1 MTSERP
7 PLIALTGIQKHF
19 GEPQPLVIR
28 ELTVRASDRL
38 ALPDLNTGAAEILIN
53 LITGASLPEEGTV
66 RVDGHDTRD
75 IKTDTDWLTS
85 LDRFGIVTARAVL
98 IGPLPVAANLALPL
112 TLTIDPMSAETR
124 AAVEALAERVGLPAS
139 RLDAKASTLTPG
151 EQVRVHLARALAPEP
166 QLVILEHP
174 TAAIRDEGEQRSLGE
189 ALRHATEKTP
199 TGWLALTGDRVF
211 GRAAGATWMRI
222 GADGNVRREGFWS
235 AVSSLPGLSGL
246 LR

>member
-1 MTSERP
+1 MISARA
-7 PLIALTGIQKHF
+7 PLIEMTGIRKHF

-28 ELTVRASDRL
+28 DLTIRASDRV

-75 IKTDTDWLTS
+75 IATDTDWLAS

-98 IGPLPVAANLALPL
+98 IGALPVAANLALPL
-112 TLTIDPMSAETR
+112 TLSIDPMSAETR
-124 AAVEALAERVGLPAS
+124 SAVEALAERVGLPPN

-151 EQVRVHLARALAPEP
+151 EQVRVHLARALAPGP
-166 QLVILEHP
+166 QLVLLEHP
-174 TAAIRDEGEQRSLGE
+174 TAAVRDQGEQRSLGE
-189 ALRHATEKTP
+189 ALRRATEKTA
-199 TGWLALTGDRVF
+199 TGWLALTADRMF
-211 GRAAGATWMRI
+211 GRAAGATWLRI
-222 GADGNVRREGFWS
+222 DADGGVRREGLWS
-235 AVSSLPGLSGL
+235 ALSGL

>member
-1 MTSERP
+1 MK
-7 PLIALTGIQKHF
+7 GIQKHF

-28 ELTVRASDRL
+28 DLTIRASDRF

-53 LITGASLPEEGTV
+53 LITGASLPEQGTV

-75 IKTDTDWLTS
+75 IATDTDWLAS

-98 IGPLPVAANLALPL
+98 IGPLPIAANLALPL

-124 AAVEALAERVGLPAS
+124 AAVEVLAERVGLPSS
-139 RLDAKASTLTPG
+139 RLDAKASTLTPA
-151 EQVRVHLARALAPEP
+151 EQVRVHLARALAPKP
-166 QLVILEHP
+166 QLVLLEHP
-174 TAAIRDEGEQRSLGE
+174 TAAIRDEGERRSLGE
-189 ALRHATEKTP
+189 SLRHATEKSA

-211 GRAAGATWMRI
+211 GRAAGATWLRI
-222 GADGNVRREGFWS
+222 AANGDVRREGFWS
-235 AVSSLPGLSGL
+235 GLSGL